1 MYMKECKKCN
11 KKYDDN
17 LSFCP
22 ICGSELC
29 DIHKEIEDSNCD
41 VINIETDNNLP
52 VYEQTEF
59 KLNMKKIAKIQRIK
73 FLLLVLFIIFMLTI
87 PYLSASEL
95 ISTSSLRRGY
105 DFFSLIMAT
114 IGSFVDTDHY
124 IAPLNGG
131 FVYLFLAI
139 YAVLILIPA
148 LVILIK
154 LKIKANKGD
163 FGEKEFYESTCNKE
177 SNKEAKL
184 IMNLEKNNANG
195 KFSLEKLMMKGFY
208 GLASMFYLFFFDALI
223 YPSFDKINAFIIIPL
238 ATLIAIIV
246 FAIIESSMKNKFKKF
261 INEN

>member
-29 DIHKEIEDSNCD
+29 DTHKEIEDSNCD
-41 VINIETDNNLP
+41 VFNIETNNNLP

-73 FLLLVLFIIFMLTI
+73 FLFLVLFIIFMLTI
-87 PYLSASEL
+87 PYLSKSEY
-95 ISTSSLRRGY
+95 ITYHKGY
-105 DFFSLIMAT
+105 DFFSLIMAC
-114 IGSFVDTDHY
+114 IGTFVDTDHY

-131 FVYLFLAI
+131 FIYLFITI
-139 YAVLILIPA
+139 YTVLSLIPA

-154 LKIKANKGD
+154 LKMKANKGD
-163 FGEKEFYESTCNKE
+163 FGEKEFYESTCDKE

-184 IMNLEKNNANG
+184 IMNLEKNNANE

-208 GLASMFYLFFFDALI
+208 GLAMMFSFFFFDTLI
-223 YPSFDKINAFIIIPL
+223 YHSFDKINAFIIIPL
-238 ATLIAIIV
+238 ASLIAIIV
-246 FAIIESSMKNKFKKF
+246 FAVIESSMKNKLKKV

>member
-41 VINIETDNNLP
+41 VINIETNNNLP

-73 FLLLVLFIIFMLTI
+73 FLFLVLFIIFMLTI
-87 PYLSASEL
+87 PYLSKSEY
-95 ISTSSLRRGY
+95 ITYHKGY
-105 DFFSLIMAT
+105 DFFSLIMAC
-114 IGSFVDTDHY
+114 IGTFVDTDHY

-131 FVYLFLAI
+131 FIYLFITI
-139 YAVLILIPA
+139 YTVLSLIPA

-154 LKIKANKGD
+154 LKMKANKGD
-163 FGEKEFYESTCNKE
+163 FGEKEFYESTCDKE

-184 IMNLEKNNANG
+184 IMNLEKNNENG

-208 GLASMFYLFFFDALI
+208 GLAMMFIFFFFDTLI
-223 YPSFDKINAFIIIPL
+223 YHSFDKINAFIIIPL
-238 ATLIAIIV
+238 ASLIAIIV
-246 FAIIESSMKNKFKKF
+246 FAVIESSMKNKLKKV

>member
-29 DIHKEIEDSNCD
+29 DTHKEIEDSNCD
-41 VINIETDNNLP
+41 VINIETNNNLP

-73 FLLLVLFIIFMLTI
+73 FLFLVLFIIFMLTI
-87 PYLSASEL
+87 PYLSKSEY
-95 ISTSSLRRGY
+95 ITYHKGY
-105 DFFSLIMAT
+105 DFFSLIMAC
-114 IGSFVDTDHY
+114 IGTFVDTDHY

-131 FVYLFLAI
+131 FIYLFITI
-139 YAVLILIPA
+139 YTVLSLIPA

-154 LKIKANKGD
+154 LKMKANKGD
-163 FGEKEFYESTCNKE
+163 FGEKEFYESTCDKE

-184 IMNLEKNNANG
+184 IMNLEKNNENG

-208 GLASMFYLFFFDALI
+208 GLAMMFIFFFFDTLI
-223 YPSFDKINAFIIIPL
+223 YHSFDKINAFIIIPL
-238 ATLIAIIV
+238 ASLIAIIV
-246 FAIIESSMKNKFKKF
+246 FAVIESSMKNKLKKV

>member
-29 DIHKEIEDSNCD
+29 DTHKEIEDSNCD
-41 VINIETDNNLP
+41 VINIETNNNLP

-73 FLLLVLFIIFMLTI
+73 FLFLVLFIIFMLTI
-87 PYLSASEL
+87 PYLSKSEY
-95 ISTSSLRRGY
+95 ITYHKGY
-105 DFFSLIMAT
+105 DFFSLIMAC
-114 IGSFVDTDHY
+114 IGTFVDTDHY

-131 FVYLFLAI
+131 FIYLFITI
-139 YAVLILIPA
+139 YTVLSLIPA

-154 LKIKANKGD
+154 LKMKANKGD
-163 FGEKEFYESTCNKE
+163 FGEKEFYKSACDKE

-184 IMNLEKNNANG
+184 IINLEKNNANG

-208 GLASMFYLFFFDALI
+208 GLAMMFIFFFFDALI

-238 ATLIAIIV
+238 ASLIAIIV
-246 FAIIESSMKNKFKKF
+246 FAIIESSMKNKLKKV

>member
-29 DIHKEIEDSNCD
+29 DTHKEIEDSNCD
-41 VINIETDNNLP
+41 VINIETNNNLP

-73 FLLLVLFIIFMLTI
+73 FLFLVLFIIFMLTI
-87 PYLSASEL
+87 PYLSKSEY
-95 ISTSSLRRGY
+95 ITYHKGY
-105 DFFSLIMAT
+105 DFFSLIMAC
-114 IGSFVDTDHY
+114 IGTFVDTDHY

-131 FVYLFLAI
+131 FIYLFITI
-139 YAVLILIPA
+139 YTVLSLIPA

-154 LKIKANKGD
+154 LKMKANKCD
-163 FGEKEFYESTCNKE
+163 FGEKEFYESTCDKE

-184 IMNLEKNNANG
+184 IMNLEKNNENG

-208 GLASMFYLFFFDALI
+208 GLAMMFIFFFFDALI

-238 ATLIAIIV
+238 ASLIAIIV
-246 FAIIESSMKNKFKKF
+246 FAIIESSMKNKLKKV

>member
-29 DIHKEIEDSNCD
+29 DTHKEIEDSNCD
-41 VINIETDNNLP
+41 VINIETNNNLP

-73 FLLLVLFIIFMLTI
+73 FLFLVLFIIFMLAI
-87 PYLSASEL
+87 PYLSKSEY
-95 ISTSSLRRGY
+95 ITYHKGY
-105 DFFSLIMAT
+105 DFFSLIMAC
-114 IGSFVDTDHY
+114 IGTFVDTDHY

-131 FVYLFLAI
+131 FIYLFITI
-139 YAVLILIPA
+139 YTVLSLIPA

-154 LKIKANKGD
+154 LKMKANKGD
-163 FGEKEFYESTCNKE
+163 FGEKEFYESTCDKE

-184 IMNLEKNNANG
+184 IMNLEKNNANE

-208 GLASMFYLFFFDALI
+208 GLAMMFSFFFFDTLI
-223 YPSFDKINAFIIIPL
+223 YHSFDKINAFIIIPL
-238 ATLIAIIV
+238 ASLIAIIV
-246 FAIIESSMKNKFKKF
+246 FAVIESSMKNKLKKV

>member
-29 DIHKEIEDSNCD
+29 DTHKEIEDSNCD
-41 VINIETDNNLP
+41 VINIETNNNLP

-73 FLLLVLFIIFMLTI
+73 FLFLVLFIIFMLTI
-87 PYLSASEL
+87 PYLSKSEY
-95 ISTSSLRRGY
+95 ITYHKGY
-105 DFFSLIMAT
+105 DFFSLIMAC
-114 IGSFVDTDHY
+114 IGTFVDTDHY

-131 FVYLFLAI
+131 FIYLFITI
-139 YAVLILIPA
+139 YTVLSLIPA

-154 LKIKANKGD
+154 LKMKANKGD
-163 FGEKEFYESTCNKE
+163 FGEKEFYESTCDKE

-184 IMNLEKNNANG
+184 IMNLEKNNENG

-208 GLASMFYLFFFDALI
+208 GLAMMFIFFFFDALI

-238 ATLIAIIV
+238 ASLIAIIV
-246 FAIIESSMKNKFKKF
+246 FAIIESSMKNKLKKV